1 MKVKTTSTH
10 IPMEIKQDVVKVK
23 LIFKNDGAKGNIL
36 LSFSARTDFFL
47 LSIVKITYVGILG
60 IKVYRYN

>member
-1 MKVKTTSTH
+1 
-10 IPMEIKQDVVKVK
+10 MEIKQDVVKVK